1 MSKSNVNIS
10 RLREQSQELYSLIRD
25 TNGVLNDADPISELR
40 VNYEQRVSNLAPK
53 VMDVAKAAV
62 ATRRR
67 PREIL
72 MATAVAAAA
81 VAVGWTGAACI
92 DAARNGIAKANA
104 KKALMGYYEQLA
116 AKQNMIIEEQQRIN
130 WEMAQVIDNL
140 EENEEENREKIRVLQ
155 SRQREL
161 SELLYRFSNLKKQV
175 EK

>member
-1 MSKSNVNIS
+1 
-10 RLREQSQELYSLIRD
+10 
-25 TNGVLNDADPISELR
+25 
-40 VNYEQRVSNLAPK
+40 
-53 VMDVAKAAV
+53 
-62 ATRRR
+62 
-67 PREIL
+67 
-72 MATAVAAAA
+72 
-81 VAVGWTGAACI
+81 
-92 DAARNGIAKANA
+92 
-104 KKALMGYYEQLA
+104 MGYYEQLA